1 MSDVFEAADQ
11 GGNKEGSNEDNLLES
26 LVGEDKKFKS
36 VEDLARGKLE
46 ADAFIEKLKEENHM
60 ALEELEKLQGS
71 KDDSAKV
78 ADLIA
83 AVKEAAQQQD
93 SDGTNHM
100 SDDDLSEKIREI
112 MQGESA
118 KETAKRNRD
127 KGNELVLSKVGG
139 DVEAAK
145 IFVAER
151 AKELGMTPAKL
162 AELSEISPDA
172 FAKLID
178 AKSSTSSSGTVKL
191 QGSNPRAMDNHVNT
205 ETIDGHHTKAYYDRV
220 RKEVGTMKYL
230 QDRKLQLQYL
240 RDAMALGERF
250 NPN

>member
-1 MSDVFEAADQ
+1 VSDVFEAADQ